1 MKNYFKLI
9 GKKVSF
15 HDPIS
20 GLEYGIVRSFD
31 GNKLFTVETFDS
43 IMMIFKRHELK
54 VING

>member
-15 HDPIS
+15 HDPIN
-20 GLEYGIVRSFD
+20 GLEYGIIKSFD
-31 GNKLFTVETFDS
+31 GKSLFTVETFDS
-43 IMMIFKRHELK
+43 IMMIFRRHELK